1 MCVFG
6 TSLLSGHLSP
16 PSMGLSRLLIYLCS
30 SSSIRKL
37 WNGRGGSEEAG
48 TLLLV
53 GPDWKAREV
62 TKI

>member
-1 MCVFG
+1 
-6 TSLLSGHLSP
+6 
-16 PSMGLSRLLIYLCS
+16 MGLSRLLIYLCS